1 MALIPDRIAPIIGL
15 VSHLGRGMQ
24 RIATDGVVGRVR
36 SFPRTI
42 ANPDAS
48 YTRTWHR

>member
-15 VSHLGRGMQ
+15 ATHPGRGMQ
-24 RIATDGVVGRVR
+24 RIATDGVGGRVR

-42 ANPDAS
+42 ADLDAS

>member
-1 MALIPDRIAPIIGL
+1 VALIPDRIAPIIGL
-15 VSHLGRGMQ
+15 ATHLGRGMQ
-24 RIATDGVVGRVR
+24 RIATDGIVGRVR

-42 ANPDAS
+42 ADLDAS